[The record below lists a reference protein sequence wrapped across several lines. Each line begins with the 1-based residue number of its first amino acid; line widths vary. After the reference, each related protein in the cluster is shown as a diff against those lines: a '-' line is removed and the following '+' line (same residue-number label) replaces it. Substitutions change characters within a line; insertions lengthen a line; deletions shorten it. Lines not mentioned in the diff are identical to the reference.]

1 MFFKS
6 IAQAFVDFNE
16 LYPCGPLQLVVEHL
30 NSKKT
35 LPLDVRAILILQRR
49 ATSSVAWRESTR
61 LRN

>member
-35 LPLDVRAILILQRR
+35 LPIDVSGTYTNSIA
-49 ATSSVAWRESTR
+49 
-61 LRN
+61 